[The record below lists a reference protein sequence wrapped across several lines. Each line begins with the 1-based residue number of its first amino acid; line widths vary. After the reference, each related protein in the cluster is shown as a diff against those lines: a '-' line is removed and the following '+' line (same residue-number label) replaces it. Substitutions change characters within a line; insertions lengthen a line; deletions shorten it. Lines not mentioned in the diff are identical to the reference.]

1 MPTRPPVPKSPP
13 VPDGG
18 GDEGGDGGPWAAR
31 PGPRGTRFR
40 QIRCYDDVD
49 STNRLAMDAARSGAA
64 EGLVV
69 TAEHQ
74 RAGRGR
80 LGRTWEAPPGRNL
93 LASIVLR
100 PRLGPADRHLVTAMA
115 ALAAADAIAAL
126 AGFLPLVKWPND
138 LLAPD
143 GRKLAGVLAEADGV
157 TGMPVPG
164 RAGREPGGVGLSA
177 AECAAENAADPD
189 DVEPRDAVVVGIGIN
204 VTWPCR
210 DRPGDIAAGTLAT
223 ASSLAEWSE
232 ADLDGPGPR
241 AALLDDLLIGLER
254 RLVATSAPGGPARLA
269 TELRSRC
276 ATIGRNVRVDLHGAT
291 LTGVAVDLTDE
302 GHLVVLDSRGPTPVR
317 TVVAAGDVVHLRA
330 VGSPPMPEDPPPMPE
345 LRC

>member
-1 MPTRPPVPKSPP
+1 VPTGSP

-18 GDEGGDGGPWAAR
+18 GDGGYRAER
-31 PGPRGTRFR
+31 PGPPGTRFR
-40 QIRCYDDVD
+40 QIRCYEDVD
-49 STNRLAMDAARSGAA
+49 STNRLAMDAARSGAT

-93 LASIVLR
+93 LASILLR
-100 PRLGPADRHLVTAMA
+100 PRIEPADRHLVTAMA
-115 ALAAADAIAAL
+115 ALAAADAVSAL
-126 AGFLPLVKWPND
+126 AGFPPLVKWPND
-138 LLAPD
+138 LLTPD

-157 TGMPVPG
+157 TGTTGTPVSTHDG
-164 RAGREPGGVGLSA
+164 SVQGSG
-177 AECAAENAADPD
+177 
-189 DVEPRDAVVVGIGIN
+189 EPRPADAGGDESEDVDPLGAVVVGIGIN

-210 DRPGDIAAGTLAT
+210 GRPGDLPGGALAT

-232 ADLDGPGPR
+232 ADLDGPAPR
-241 AALLDDLLIGLER
+241 AALLDALLIGLEH
-254 RLVATSAPGGPARLA
+254 RLAAASAPGGLLRLA
-269 TELRSRC
+269 AELRSRC
-276 ATIGRNVRVDLHGAT
+276 ATVGRRVRVELHDGT

-302 GHLVVLDSRGPTPVR
+302 GHLVVLDASGPTPVR
-317 TVVAAGDVVHLRA
+317 TVVAAGDVVHLRT
-330 VGSPPMPEDPPPMPE
+330 GDSPPMPE